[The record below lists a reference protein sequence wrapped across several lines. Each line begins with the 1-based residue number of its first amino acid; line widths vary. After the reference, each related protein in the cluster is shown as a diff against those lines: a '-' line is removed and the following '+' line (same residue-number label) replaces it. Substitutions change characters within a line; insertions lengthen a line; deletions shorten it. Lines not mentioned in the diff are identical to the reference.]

1 MEKALSNN
9 RRQRRFPLLLTDKEA
24 EAVAE
29 YRWRNR
35 IASQT
40 EAVRQLIAKGLEN
53 EKADAAATASAR

>member
-1 MEKALSNN
+1 MREL
-9 RRQRRFPLLLTDKEA
+9 RQRRFPLILTDNEA

-40 EAVRQLIAKGLEN
+40 EAVRQLIAKGLES
-53 EKADAAATASAR
+53 EKAEGTAIPSASN

>member
-1 MEKALSNN
+1 MLNE

-40 EAVRQLIAKGLEN
+40 EAVRQLIAKGLETN
-53 EKADAAATASAR
+53 EAEAKAVAPASK

>member
-1 MEKALSNN
+1 MKDD

-29 YRWRNR
+29 FRWRNR

-40 EAVRQLIAKGLEN
+40 EAVRQLIAKGL
-53 EKADAAATASAR
+53 KAEAEAKSEAA

>member
-1 MEKALSNN
+1 MLKND

-40 EAVRQLIAKGLEN
+40 EAVRQLISKGLEM
-53 EKADAAATASAR
+53 EKAETAATVSAPE